1 MPRKA
6 ASRTARPI
14 GSRRMSKDQYE
25 KVLPPLRDA
34 LLAAQHRL
42 HETKEFGLAV
52 IVTGVPTAGR
62 SEIVNEFLEWLDP
75 KHIHVHALEKLREQ
89 SQGWPALWRYWNTLP
104 ARGEIAFYFMGWY
117 EDLMYPA
124 LRQPAKSKRH
134 WARTVERIRQLETM
148 LPRDRVRVLKLH
160 LTVPKDVQTER
171 IRELRD
177 DKLTRWRVTREE
189 RWLARHYDREQKV
202 MGEIIG
208 ATNQPIAE
216 WHVIDGTD
224 PQSRSFAAG
233 KLLLD
238 QIEDGLR
245 KPHLPAAR
253 SAKVKAAAHRYRDLP
268 GAHAGEPVEDDFYDA
283 ELERLRGR
291 FALLIRR
298 KQFRKHGAVLAFEGM
313 DAAGK
318 GGAIRRLTSAL
329 DARQYNVWPV
339 SAPTPEQLLYPYL
352 WRFWRH
358 IPRRG
363 EIAIFDRSWYG
374 RVLVERVRGFASPAD
389 WQRAYDEINEFE
401 RQLVEHGLIV
411 HKFWLQVSKEEQLK
425 RFQAREKDKL
435 KRYKVDPEDWKNRR
449 FYDDYHLAAQ
459 EMIHRTSTDI
469 APWTVIEADDKKYA
483 RLKVLRTVGE
493 AIERI
498 IDS

>member
-1 MPRKA
+1 M
-6 ASRTARPI
+6 
-14 GSRRMSKDQYE
+14 
-25 KVLPPLRDA
+25 
-34 LLAAQHRL
+34 H
-42 HETKEFGLAV
+42 
-52 IVTGVPTAGR
+52 
-62 SEIVNEFLEWLDP
+62 
-75 KHIHVHALEKLREQ
+75 
-89 SQGWPALWRYWNTLP
+89 
-104 ARGEIAFYFMGWY
+104 
-117 EDLMYPA
+117 PA

-134 WARTVERIRQLETM
+134 WDRTVERIHRLETM
-148 LPRDRVRVLKLH
+148 LPRDRVRILKMH

-171 IRELRD
+171 IHKLRE
-177 DKLTRWRVTREE
+177 DKLTRWRVTHEE
-189 RWLARHYDREQKV
+189 RWLARHYDHVQRVAGNIMQ
-202 MGEIIG
+202 
-208 ATNQPIAE
+208 ATSRPGAE

-245 KPHLPAAR
+245 KSHLPAAK
-253 SAKVKAAAHRYRDLP
+253 SAKAKAVPHRYRDLP
-268 GAHAGEPVEDDFYDA
+268 GAHAGESVEDDFYDA

-291 FALLIRR
+291 FALLVRR

-329 DARQYNVWPV
+329 DARQYNVVSV
-339 SAPTPEQLLYPYL
+339 SAPTSEQLSYPYL
-352 WRFWRH
+352 WRFWRR
-358 IPRRG
+358 IPQRG

-401 RQLVEHGLIV
+401 RQLVEHRLIV
-411 HKFWLQVSKEEQLK
+411 HKFWLQVSKEEQLR
-425 RFQAREKDKL
+425 RFQAREHDKL

-449 FYDDYHLAAQ
+449 LYDEYHLAAH

-483 RLKVLRTVGE
+483 RLTVLRTVCE
-493 AIERI
+493 AIERALE
-498 IDS
+498 